1 VPSENEVAV
10 SLEGPRGRRQFT
22 AKPTDGFAMMGRRL
36 VPSKLPS
43 AGKIPRYLQRVSDN
57 YWFETLPD
65 GKTVYLQ
72 FNQVFDEPG
81 NTIEQF
87 AVKVRAALASSRIR
101 NLIVDVRNNPGG
113 NLNLFTPLL
122 RSIITFETS
131 REGAG
136 LYVLTGRQTFS
147 AAQVFVNE
155 LDRYTSAV
163 IAGEPSSSRPNFV
176 GESAPT
182 TLPYSGLEMTIS
194 TRYHQT
200 DDQDQ
205 RTWIAPKIPV
215 ELSSAD
221 YFANRDPVLDAVLQ
235 VIRSHSR

>member
-1 VPSENEVAV
+1 
-10 SLEGPRGRRQFT
+10 
-22 AKPTDGFAMMGRRL
+22 MMGRRL

-87 AVKVRAALASSRIR
+87 AVKVRAALASARIR
-101 NLIVDVRNNPGG
+101 NLIVDMRNNPGG

-122 RSIITFETS
+122 RSIIAFEAS
-131 REGAG
+131 RDGAG
-136 LYVLTGRQTFS
+136 LYVITGRHTFS

-163 IAGEPSSSRPNFV
+163 IAGEPSGSRPNFV

-235 VIRSHSR
+235 VIHSHSR